1 MLIYSY
7 SKSINTEELLLET
20 KIVLK
25 YKKVVKKK
33 KKVCIML
40 YVLFRTGC
48 FPNHGN
54 SYCNCTLE

>member
-33 KKVCIML
+33 KESLHHAVCSIQNR
-40 YVLFRTGC
+40 LF
-48 FPNHGN
+48 PQPWK
-54 SYCNCTLE
+54 